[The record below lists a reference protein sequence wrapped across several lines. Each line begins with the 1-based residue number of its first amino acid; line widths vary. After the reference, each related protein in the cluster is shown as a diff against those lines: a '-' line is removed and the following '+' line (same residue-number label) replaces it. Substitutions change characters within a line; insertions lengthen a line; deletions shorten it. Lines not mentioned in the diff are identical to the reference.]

1 MDGSIFVQTACLLAC
16 YASIMLRW
24 RSEMFISQQARQLW
38 RTEIHTHE
46 DGRWCPNTDRD
57 QSLNETSR
65 NNEFNI
71 DGKMLIFPC
80 FILLFADL
88 TVAENS
94 NSSKKVHWLIL
105 HYHKTGGFQFSLQS
119 LLPSIRVRT
128 SPFYHHLIPF
138 HFSSMVACMFQVMIW
153 QELYSNHC
161 HLGYPYL

>member
-1 MDGSIFVQTACLLAC
+1 MQFKQRCPCELTRSLVRQAMGRAMGRASFQAQKQTLHKRLQIACAC
-16 YASIMLRW
+16 VKL
-24 RSEMFISQQARQLW
+24 
-38 RTEIHTHE
+38 
-46 DGRWCPNTDRD
+46 PNGP
-57 QSLNETSR
+57 NETSR

-105 HYHKTGGFQFSLQS
+105 HYHKTGGFQFSLQF

-128 SPFYHHLIPF
+128 SPFYNHLMPF
-138 HFSSMVACMFQVMIW
+138 HFSSMVACMFQVMI
-153 QELYSNHC
+153 
-161 HLGYPYL
+161 